1 MKTLFTIH
9 AGEYLV
15 GNHLEK
21 KYSKDVKVWI
31 PSKDIGTDLLVTD
44 SENKKSVSLQVKF
57 SRDYLATNDLPEFRP
72 LLEVTSWW
80 KLSREGIAKSKAD
93 YWVFVLMGFQMKRI
107 DFVVISPSELLK
119 RFEKFHGAAES
130 IQSYLWVT
138 KDERCLESRGLS
150 PKEQMEII
158 MRDRRDIDRDF
169 SSYLNNWSPLEK
181 RLGLRP
187 ATNGKQVLG
196 CQ

>member
-1 MKTLFTIH
+1 MRTLFTVH

-21 KYSKDVKVWI
+21 KYKEDVKVWI

-44 SENKKSVSLQVKF
+44 SENKRSVSLQVKF
-57 SRDYLATNDLPEFRP
+57 SRDYSANNDLAKFGQ

-107 DFVVISPSELLK
+107 DFVVIRPSELLK
-119 RFEKFHGAAES
+119 RFEKFHKASES

-138 KDERCLESRGLS
+138 KDERCFELRDLN
-150 PKEQMEII
+150 PKQQMEII
-158 MRDRRDIDRDF
+158 MCDRRDIDRDF

-181 RLGLRP
+181 QLGI
-187 ATNGKQVLG
+187 
-196 CQ
+196 C